1 MAPLELLAGYLA
13 TNQAG
18 ETQDRF
24 IEPSADRRACR
35 LLWGRSGQFGLS
47 PFVLCRHVSMSLA
60 KSDFD
65 TETEAEAGDEGKGD
79 PTCVRNLD
87 GHGVGIGRVM
97 QTSRQDDRNNRN
109 YGLRG

>member
-1 MAPLELLAGYLA
+1 VAPLELLAGYLA

-35 LLWGRSGQFGLS
+35 LLWGRSGQFGPS
-47 PFVLCRHVSMSLA
+47 PFVPCRHASMSLA
-60 KSDFD
+60 KSD
-65 TETEAEAGDEGKGD
+65 EGKRD
-79 PTCVRNLD
+79 LTCVRNLD
-87 GHGVGIGRVM
+87 SHGVGIGRVM
-97 QTSRQDDRNNRN
+97 RTGRQDDRNNHN